1 MNRVSVPSAFV
12 RIAAV
17 AAALVFSLP
26 AAAQQLKGD
35 VRFLNGFP
43 PGGTSDLLG
52 RLLAEAIGPVVGQ
65 KVIVEQRTGASGF
78 IAAEA
83 CAKSPP
89 DGHTIFLSPMA
100 VMAVAPVMPGQKL
113 TIDVDK
119 DLTPI
124 SNLAGVYN
132 ILVVGGSTPFKTVG
146 EVIDFAKKNP
156 GKLTYASAGN
166 GTSQHLSGEFF
177 KKLAAVDILHVP
189 YRGGAPAILD
199 IVGGRTTMMFGNM
212 PEFLGQIRGG
222 GLRAV
227 AFGAARPSPLFPD
240 LPVINST
247 LPDFRISNWFGV
259 VGPAGLSPEWTAF
272 WNRSIQAV
280 AKQPKFI
287 QLMTDNGMEILAGS
301 PEEFKAT
308 IVADRRKWNEVIQS
322 AKIRAD

>member
-1 MNRVSVPSAFV
+1 MNQPRRFKVFAL
-12 RIAAV
+12 AV
-17 AAALVFSLP
+17 AFAFALP
-26 AAAQQLKGD
+26 AGAQQLKSD

-52 RLLAEAIGPVVGQ
+52 RLMAEAISPVVGQ

-89 DGHTIFLSPMA
+89 DGHTIFLAPMGL
-100 VMAVAPVMPGQKL
+100 MAVAPVMPGQKL

-132 ILVVGGSTPFKTVG
+132 LLVVGKSTPFKTVA
-146 EVIDFAKKNP
+146 EVIDFARNNP
-156 GKLTYASAGN
+156 GKLTYASSGN
-166 GTSQHLSGEFF
+166 GTSQHLSGELF

-199 IVGGRTTMMFGNM
+199 MVGGRTTMMFGNM

-222 GLRAV
+222 GLRPV
-227 AFGAARPSPLFPD
+227 AFGAVRPSPLFAD
-240 LPVINST
+240 LPLISAT

-259 VGPAGLSPEWTAF
+259 VGPAGQSAEWTAF
-272 WNRSIQAV
+272 WNRAIMTV
-280 AKQPKFI
+280 ARQPKFI
-287 QLMTDNGMEILAGS
+287 QQMTDNGMEILAGTS
-301 PEEFKAT
+301 DEFKST
-308 IVADRRKWNEVIQS
+308 IVADRKKWSDVIQS

>member
-1 MNRVSVPSAFV
+1 MIGR
-12 RIAAV
+12 RIFSAV
-17 AAALVFSLP
+17 ALAGAFAMALP

-52 RLLAEAIGPVVGQ
+52 RLLAEAVGPVVGQ

-89 DGHTIFLSPMA
+89 DGHTIFLAPMG

-119 DLTPI
+119 DLTAI

-132 ILVVGGSTPFKTVG
+132 ILVVGGSTPFKTVA

-156 GKLTYASAGN
+156 GKLTYASSGN
-166 GTSQHLSGEFF
+166 GTSQHLSGELF
-177 KKLAAVDILHVP
+177 KKLAAVDVLHVP

-227 AFGAARPSPLFPD
+227 AFGAVKPSPLFPD
-240 LPVINST
+240 LPVISGT
-247 LPDFRISNWFGV
+247 LPEFKISNWFGV
-259 VGPAGLSPEWTAF
+259 VGPAGLSPEWTGY
-272 WNRSIQAV
+272 WNRAINNV
-280 AKQPKFI
+280 ARNPKFV

-301 PEEFKAT
+301 PDEFKAT
-308 IVADRRKWNEVIQS
+308 IQADRRKWNEVIQS
-322 AKIRAD
+322 AKIRVD

>member
-1 MNRVSVPSAFV
+1 MRRRTLLASF
-12 RIAAV
+12 AAV
-17 AAALVFSLP
+17 SLAGAFS
-26 AAAQQLKGD
+26 AGAQQLKSD

-52 RLLAEAIGPVVGQ
+52 RLLAEAIGPIVGQ

-83 CAKSPP
+83 CARSAP
-89 DGHTIFLSPMA
+89 DGHTIFLAPMA
-100 VMAVAPVMPGQKL
+100 LMSVAPVMPGQKL

-132 ILVVGGSTPFKTVG
+132 ILVVGQSAPFKTVA
-146 EVIDFAKKNP
+146 ELVDYAKKNP
-156 GKLTYASAGN
+156 GKLTYASSGN
-166 GTSQHLSGEFF
+166 GTSQHLSGELF
-177 KKLAAVDILHVP
+177 KKLAAVDVLHVP

-222 GLRAV
+222 GLRPV
-227 AFGAARPSPLFPD
+227 AFGAVRPSPLFAD
-240 LPVINST
+240 LPLVSAT
-247 LPDFRISNWFGV
+247 LPDFKISNWFGV
-259 VGPAGLSPEWTAF
+259 VGPAGQSAEWTAF
-272 WNRSIQAV
+272 WNRAIMTV
-280 AKQPKFI
+280 VRQPKFI

-308 IVADRRKWNEVIQS
+308 ILADRRKWNDVIQS

>member
-1 MNRVSVPSAFV
+1 MNRRALLAAFAT
-12 RIAAV
+12 ISL
-17 AAALVFSLP
+17 AAALP
-26 AAAQQLKGD
+26 AGAQQLKGD
-35 VRFLNGFP
+35 VKFLNGFP

-52 RLLAEAIGPVVGQ
+52 RLVAEAVSPVVGQ

-83 CAKSPP
+83 CARSAP

-113 TIDVDK
+113 TIDVDR

-132 ILVVGGSTPFKTVG
+132 ILVVGSSTPFKTLA

-166 GTSQHLSGEFF
+166 GTSQHLSGELF
-177 KKLAAVDILHVP
+177 KKLAGVELLHVP

-199 IVGGRTTMMFGNM
+199 IVGGRTTLMFGNM

-222 GLRAV
+222 GLRPV
-227 AFGAARPSPLFPD
+227 AFGAARPSPLFAD
-240 LPVINST
+240 LPVISGT
-247 LPDFRISNWFGV
+247 LTDFKISNWFGV

-272 WNRSIQAV
+272 WNRAIQTV
-280 AKQPKFI
+280 TKQPKFI
-287 QLMTDNGMEILAGS
+287 QLMTDNGMEILAGT

-308 IVADRRKWNEVIQS
+308 IVADRRKWSDVIQS

>member
-1 MNRVSVPSAFV
+1 MIGRSYFSAF
-12 RIAAV
+12 
-17 AAALVFSLP
+17 ALAGALAMAFP

-52 RLLAEAIGPVVGQ
+52 RLVAEAVGPVIGQ

-83 CAKSPP
+83 CAKSPA
-89 DGHTIFLSPMA
+89 DGHTIFLAPMG

-119 DLTPI
+119 DLTAI

-132 ILVVGGSTPFKTVG
+132 ILVVGGSTPFKTVA

-156 GKLTYASAGN
+156 GKLTYASSGN
-166 GTSQHLSGEFF
+166 GTSQHLSGELF
-177 KKLAAVDILHVP
+177 KKLGAVDILHVP

-212 PEFLGQIRGG
+212 PEFLGQIKGG

-227 AFGAARPSPLFPD
+227 AFGAVKPSPLFPD
-240 LPVINST
+240 LPLISGT
-247 LPDFRISNWFGV
+247 LPDFKISNWFGV
-259 VGPAGLSPEWTAF
+259 VGPAGLSPEWTGF
-272 WNRSIQAV
+272 WNRAINNV
-280 AKQPKFI
+280 AKNPKFI

-301 PEEFKAT
+301 AEEFKAT
-308 IVADRRKWNEVIQS
+308 IQADRRKWNDVIQS
-322 AKIRAD
+322 AKIRVD

>member
-1 MNRVSVPSAFV
+1 MNRRILLAAF
-12 RIAAV
+12 
-17 AAALVFSLP
+17 AALGVATALP
-26 AAAQQLKGD
+26 ASAQQLKSD

-52 RLLAEAIGPVVGQ
+52 RLMAEAIGPVVGQ

-83 CAKSPP
+83 CAKAPP
-89 DGHTIFLSPMA
+89 DGHTIFLAPMG
-100 VMAVAPVMPGQKL
+100 VMSVAPVMPGQRL

-132 ILVVGGSTPFKTVG
+132 MLVVGSSMPFKTVA

-156 GKLTYASAGN
+156 GKLTYASSGN
-166 GTSQHLSGEFF
+166 GTSQHLSGELF

-199 IVGGRTTMMFGNM
+199 MVGGRTTMMFGNM

-227 AFGAARPSPLFPD
+227 AFGALKPSPLFPD
-240 LPVINST
+240 LPLISGT
-247 LPDFRISNWFGV
+247 LPEFKISNWFGV
-259 VGPAGLSPEWTAF
+259 VGPAGQPAEWTAF
-272 WNRSIQAV
+272 WNRAINTV
-280 AKQPKFI
+280 ARQPKFI
-287 QLMTDNGMEILAGS
+287 QLMTDNGMEILAGT
-301 PEEFKAT
+301 PDEFKAT
-308 IVADRRKWNEVIQS
+308 IATDRKRWADVIQS
-322 AKIRAD
+322 AKIRVD

>member
-1 MNRVSVPSAFV
+1 MIGRRFFS
-12 RIAAV
+12 AV
-17 AAALVFSLP
+17 AFAGALALALP

-89 DGHTIFLSPMA
+89 DGHTIFLAPMG

-132 ILVVGGSTPFKTVG
+132 ILVVGSSTPFKTVA

-156 GKLTYASAGN
+156 GKLTYASSGN
-166 GTSQHLSGEFF
+166 GTSQHLSGELF
-177 KKLAAVDILHVP
+177 KKLAAVDVLHVP

-212 PEFLGQIRGG
+212 PEFLGQIKGG

-227 AFGAARPSPLFPD
+227 AFGAVKPSPLFPD
-240 LPVINST
+240 LPVISGT
-247 LPDFRISNWFGV
+247 LPDFKISNWFGV
-259 VGPAGLSPEWTAF
+259 VGPAGLSPEWTGF
-272 WNRSIQAV
+272 WNRAINTV

-287 QLMTDNGMEILAGS
+287 QLMTDNGMEILAGTS
-301 PEEFKAT
+301 DEFKAT
-308 IVADRRKWNEVIQS
+308 IQADRRKWTDVIQS
-322 AKIRAD
+322 AKIRVD

>member
-1 MNRVSVPSAFV
+1 MKC
-12 RIAAV
+12 RILVGV
-17 AAALVFSLP
+17 AAMLVALP
-26 AAAQQLKGD
+26 CAAQQLKSD

-65 KVIVEQRTGASGF
+65 KVVVEQKTGASGF
-78 IAAEA
+78 IAAET
-83 CAKSPP
+83 CARAPA

-100 VMAVAPVMPGQKL
+100 VMSVAPVMPGQKL

-132 ILVVGGSTPFKTVG
+132 ILVVGQGSQFKTVG
-146 EVIDFAKKNP
+146 ELIDFAKKNP

-177 KKLAAVDILHVP
+177 KKLAGVDILHVP
-189 YRGGAPAILD
+189 YRGGAPAVLD
-199 IVGGRTTMMFGNM
+199 MVGGRTDMMFGNM

-222 GLRAV
+222 GLRPV
-227 AFGAARPSPLFPD
+227 AFGAARPSPLFAD
-240 LPVINST
+240 LPVISAT
-247 LPDFRISNWFGV
+247 LPDFKISNWFGV
-259 VGPAGLSPEWTAF
+259 VGPAGLSPEWVGF
-272 WNRSIQAV
+272 WNRAIQTV
-280 AKQPKFI
+280 VKQPKFI

-301 PEEFKAT
+301 PEEMKAT
-308 IVADRRKWNEVIQS
+308 FLADRKKWSEVIQS